1 MGRERT
7 SEDSREAEGDPGQR
21 RTTQRRPP
29 QVRGEARWS
38 YGRFLFAVRGHAEVR
53 ALGQGLV
60 GQMRGRVPPC
70 RGEAYVKL
78 EGDLPSVMLCP

>member
-1 MGRERT
+1 M
-7 SEDSREAEGDPGQR
+7 
-21 RTTQRRPP
+21 
-29 QVRGEARWS
+29 RGEARWS

-70 RGEAYVKL
+70 RVRPMSSWRETFPPSCCALRGTRHVL
-78 EGDLPSVMLCP
+78 LWHCVPSVTQKGAR